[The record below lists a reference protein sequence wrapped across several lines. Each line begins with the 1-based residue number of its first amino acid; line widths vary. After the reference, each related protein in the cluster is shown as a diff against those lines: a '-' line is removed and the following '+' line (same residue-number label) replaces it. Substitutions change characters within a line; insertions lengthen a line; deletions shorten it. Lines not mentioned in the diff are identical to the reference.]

1 MTALID
7 VLFQIEKQLGLELD
21 SLLPY
26 AEADNIGGFHPD
38 PTQRQWGMGAIFGV
52 EGQTLYAL
60 IRALKPETLVEIG
73 SGTGCSAT
81 HIAAALSANG
91 RGHLTTV
98 DRGNTPQIP
107 ADLLDY
113 VTIHAGDGI
122 NYLALLP
129 DSSVDFILEDAD
141 HTADMCHAIGE
152 LVKTKLKPGGV
163 LLVHDIAHWGVGADI
178 RRGYDLAGMEVR
190 RYLIEPSDCGWG
202 VWQRAK
208 AERSIVDQIK
218 YAHDYLVEQ
227 AQTVGLGDPYVVD
240 LPGSPALQVD
250 ARPVIDFTVLQGQ
263 EEPNATYQNPSKFQP
278 NMVVKVINPESKYFD
293 QTGQVY
299 SNYRSG
305 SEPQAY
311 GVRFKDG
318 AEFWVR
324 ETELEGAGKPTPGKR
339 TRKPK
344 AAK

>member
-21 SLLPY
+21 SLLPL
-26 AEADNIGGFHPD
+26 AEADAIGGFHPD
-38 PTQRQWGMGAIFGV
+38 PSQRQWGMGAIFGV

-81 HIAAALSANG
+81 HIASALHDNRAFYARLDIHVKPG
-91 RGHLTTV
+91 GHLTTV
-98 DRGNTPQIP
+98 DRGNTPAIP
-107 ADLLDY
+107 ADLLEY

-122 NYLALLP
+122 DYLALLP

-141 HTADMCHAIGE
+141 HTTEMCHAIGE

-208 AERSIVDQIK
+208 LEAKGKGIAHIIERDNLDVIGEELTRIYGHLDETMDE
-218 YAHDYLVEQ
+218 A
-227 AQTVGLGDPYVVD
+227 
-240 LPGSPALQVD
+240 D
-250 ARPVIDFTVLQGQ
+250 ASPVIDFTTLQAQ
-263 EEPNATYQNPSKFQP
+263 EEPNAIYQ
-278 NMVVKVINPESKYFD
+278 
-293 QTGQVY
+293 
-299 SNYRSG
+299 
-305 SEPQAY
+305 
-311 GVRFKDG
+311 
-318 AEFWVR
+318 
-324 ETELEGAGKPTPGKR
+324 KPKR

>member
-21 SLLPY
+21 SLLPL
-26 AEADNIGGFHPD
+26 AELDAIGGFHPD
-38 PTQRQWGMGAIFGV
+38 PAQRQWGMGAIFGV

-60 IRALKPETLVEIG
+60 IRALKPETVVEIG

-81 HIAAALSANG
+81 HIALALKANG

-113 VTIHAGDGI
+113 VTIQAGDGI

-129 DSSVDFILEDAD
+129 DNSVDFILEDAD

-163 LLVHDIAHWGVGADI
+163 LLVHDIAHWAVGADI

-202 VWQRAK
+202 VWQRPKSANIPKLDNQTTAK
-208 AERSIVDQIK
+208 WNEDGA
-218 YAHDYLVEQ
+218 VELT
-227 AQTVGLGDPYVVD
+227 AFGTINTLEFEP
-240 LPGSPALQVD
+240 LKAD
-250 ARPVIDFTVLQGQ
+250 ARPLIDFTVLQGQ
-263 EEPNATYQNPSKFQP
+263 EEPNAT
-278 NMVVKVINPESKYFD
+278 
-293 QTGQVY
+293 
-299 SNYRSG
+299 
-305 SEPQAY
+305 
-311 GVRFKDG
+311 
-318 AEFWVR
+318 
-324 ETELEGAGKPTPGKR
+324 PGKR